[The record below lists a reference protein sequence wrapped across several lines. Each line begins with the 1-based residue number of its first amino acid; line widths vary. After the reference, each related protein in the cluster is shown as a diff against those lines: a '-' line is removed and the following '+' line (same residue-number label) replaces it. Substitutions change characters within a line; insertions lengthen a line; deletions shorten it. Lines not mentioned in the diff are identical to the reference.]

1 MLCLAAYA
9 KINWTLDILGTRP
22 DGYHL
27 MDMLMQTVSLCD
39 LLWMEESEELT
50 LEAVPGGAES
60 AARPEAG
67 DGLSSAGVRYDASN
81 LVYRAALLL
90 RERCGVRRGARI
102 LLQKRIPSG
111 AGMGGGSADC
121 AAALMALNDLW
132 GFKLPAKTL
141 KKLALSLGADVP
153 YCMENDFCR
162 VRGIGEDVQTLENA
176 PKIPLVVA
184 CVSPGLST
192 QAVFSNF
199 DEAGDSPLNVPM
211 EKLCGRLTAGDFRAA
226 DEISGNAL
234 ERAAIRLLPAVADTM
249 ERMRACGSLY
259 TRMSGSGSAVFGVFE
274 TADKAREAAQKIEGA
289 TATETV

>member
-1 MLCLAAYA
+1 MQITVQAQA
-9 KINWTLDILGTRP
+9 KINWALDILSRRA
-22 DGYHL
+22 DGYHE
-27 MDMLMQTVSLCD
+27 MDMLMQKIALADEIRFETARWTTLTVNGHLISNAGKNLIVRAAN
-39 LLWMEESEELT
+39 LLNEYMGEK
-50 LEAVPGGAES
+50 
-60 AARPEAG
+60 R
-67 DGLSSAGVRYDASN
+67 GVRITLS
-81 LVYRAALLL
+81 
-90 RERCGVRRGARI
+90 
-102 LLQKRIPSG
+102 KRIPVR
-111 AGMGGGSADC
+111 AGLGGGSADC
-121 AAALMALNDLW
+121 AAALLTLNDLW
-132 GFKLPAKTL
+132 GFRLPVKTL

-176 PKIPLVVA
+176 PGIPLVVA

-192 QAVFSNF
+192 QAVFANF

-211 EKLCGRLTAGDFRAA
+211 EKLYACLSSGDFRAA
-226 DEISGNAL
+226 DKLSGNAL

-274 TADKAREAAQKIEGA
+274 TVDKAREAAQMIEGA

>member
-1 MLCLAAYA
+1 MRITVQAQA
-9 KINWTLDILGTRP
+9 KINWALDILSRRE
-22 DGYHL
+22 DGYHE
-27 MDMLMQTVSLCD
+27 MDMLMQKIALSDEIRFETARWTTLTVNGHLIANAGKNLIIRAAN
-39 LLWMEESEELT
+39 LLNEYMGEK
-50 LEAVPGGAES
+50 
-60 AARPEAG
+60 R
-67 DGLSSAGVRYDASN
+67 GVRITLS
-81 LVYRAALLL
+81 
-90 RERCGVRRGARI
+90 
-102 LLQKRIPSG
+102 KRIPVR
-111 AGMGGGSADC
+111 AGLGGGSADC

-192 QAVFSNF
+192 QAVFANF
-199 DEAGDSPLNVPM
+199 DEAGDLPLNVPM
-211 EKLCGRLTAGDFRAA
+211 EKLCDRLTAGDFRAA

>member
-1 MLCLAAYA
+1 MRITVQAQA
-9 KINWTLDILGTRP
+9 KINWALDILSRRE
-22 DGYHL
+22 DGYHE
-27 MDMLMQTVSLCD
+27 MDMLMQKIALSDEIRFETARWTTLTVNGHLIANAGKNLVVRAAN
-39 LLWMEESEELT
+39 LLNEYMGEK
-50 LEAVPGGAES
+50 
-60 AARPEAG
+60 R
-67 DGLSSAGVRYDASN
+67 GVRITLS
-81 LVYRAALLL
+81 
-90 RERCGVRRGARI
+90 
-102 LLQKRIPSG
+102 KRIPVR
-111 AGMGGGSADC
+111 AGLGGGSADC

-234 ERAAIRLLPAVADTM
+234 ECAAIRLLPAVADTM

>member
-1 MLCLAAYA
+1 MRITVQAQA
-9 KINWTLDILGTRP
+9 KINWALDILSRRE
-22 DGYHL
+22 DGYHE
-27 MDMLMQTVSLCD
+27 MDMLMQKIALSDEIRFETARWTTLTVNGHLIANAGKNLIVRAAN
-39 LLWMEESEELT
+39 LLNEYMGEK
-50 LEAVPGGAES
+50 
-60 AARPEAG
+60 R
-67 DGLSSAGVRYDASN
+67 GVRITLS
-81 LVYRAALLL
+81 
-90 RERCGVRRGARI
+90 
-102 LLQKRIPSG
+102 KRIPVR
-111 AGMGGGSADC
+111 AGLGGGSADC

-199 DEAGDSPLNVPM
+199 DEAGDLPLNVPM

>member
-1 MLCLAAYA
+1 MRITVQAQA
-9 KINWTLDILGTRP
+9 KINWALDILSRRE
-22 DGYHL
+22 DGYHE
-27 MDMLMQTVSLCD
+27 MDMLMQKIAMSDEIRFETARWTTLTVNGHLIANAGKNLIVRAAN
-39 LLWMEESEELT
+39 LLNEYMGEK
-50 LEAVPGGAES
+50 
-60 AARPEAG
+60 R
-67 DGLSSAGVRYDASN
+67 GVRITLS
-81 LVYRAALLL
+81 
-90 RERCGVRRGARI
+90 
-102 LLQKRIPSG
+102 KRIPVR
-111 AGMGGGSADC
+111 AGLGGGSADC
-121 AAALMALNDLW
+121 AAALLALNDLW

>member
-1 MLCLAAYA
+1 MRITVQAQA
-9 KINWTLDILGTRP
+9 KINWALDILSRRE
-22 DGYHL
+22 DGYHE
-27 MDMLMQTVSLCD
+27 MDMLMQKIALSDEIRFETARWTTLTVNGHLIANAGKNLIVRAAN
-39 LLWMEESEELT
+39 LLNEYMGEK
-50 LEAVPGGAES
+50 
-60 AARPEAG
+60 R
-67 DGLSSAGVRYDASN
+67 GVRITLS
-81 LVYRAALLL
+81 
-90 RERCGVRRGARI
+90 
-102 LLQKRIPSG
+102 KRIPVR
-111 AGMGGGSADC
+111 AGLGGGSADC

-184 CVSPGLST
+184 CVSQGLST

>member
-1 MLCLAAYA
+1 MRITVQAQA
-9 KINWTLDILGTRP
+9 KINWALDILSRRE
-22 DGYHL
+22 DGYHE
-27 MDMLMQTVSLCD
+27 MDMLMQKIAMSDEIRFETARWTTLTVNGHLIANAGKN
-39 LLWMEESEELT
+39 LI
-50 LEAVPGGAES
+50 VR
-60 AARPEAG
+60 AANLINEYMGEKR
-67 DGLSSAGVRYDASN
+67 GVRITLS
-81 LVYRAALLL
+81 
-90 RERCGVRRGARI
+90 
-102 LLQKRIPSG
+102 KRIPVR
-111 AGMGGGSADC
+111 AGLGGGSADC

>member
-1 MLCLAAYA
+1 MRITVQAQA
-9 KINWTLDILGTRP
+9 KINWALDILSRRE
-22 DGYHL
+22 DGYHE
-27 MDMLMQTVSLCD
+27 MDMLMQKIALSDEIRFETARWTTLTVNGHLIANAGKNLIVRAAN
-39 LLWMEESEELT
+39 LLNEYMGEK
-50 LEAVPGGAES
+50 
-60 AARPEAG
+60 R
-67 DGLSSAGVRYDASN
+67 GVRITLS
-81 LVYRAALLL
+81 
-90 RERCGVRRGARI
+90 
-102 LLQKRIPSG
+102 KRIPVR
-111 AGMGGGSADC
+111 AGLGGGSADC

-274 TADKAREAAQKIEGA
+274 TADKAREAAQKIDGA

>member
-1 MLCLAAYA
+1 MRITVQAQA
-9 KINWTLDILGTRP
+9 KINWALDILSRRE
-22 DGYHL
+22 DGYHE
-27 MDMLMQTVSLCD
+27 MDMLMQKIALSDEIRFETARWTTLTVNGHLIANAGKNLIVRAAN
-39 LLWMEESEELT
+39 LLNEYMGEK
-50 LEAVPGGAES
+50 
-60 AARPEAG
+60 R
-67 DGLSSAGVRYDASN
+67 GVRITLS
-81 LVYRAALLL
+81 
-90 RERCGVRRGARI
+90 
-102 LLQKRIPSG
+102 KRIPVR
-111 AGMGGGSADC
+111 AGLGGGSADC

-184 CVSPGLST
+184 CVSSGLST

-234 ERAAIRLLPAVADTM
+234 ERAAIRLLPAVSDTM

>member
-1 MLCLAAYA
+1 MRITVQAQA
-9 KINWTLDILGTRP
+9 KINWALDILSRRE
-22 DGYHL
+22 DGYHE
-27 MDMLMQTVSLCD
+27 MDMLMQKIALSDEIRFETARWTTLTVNGHLIANAGKNLIVRAAN
-39 LLWMEESEELT
+39 LLNEYMGEK
-50 LEAVPGGAES
+50 
-60 AARPEAG
+60 R
-67 DGLSSAGVRYDASN
+67 GVRITLS
-81 LVYRAALLL
+81 
-90 RERCGVRRGARI
+90 
-102 LLQKRIPSG
+102 KRIPVR
-111 AGMGGGSADC
+111 AGLGGGSADC

-274 TADKAREAAQKIEGA
+274 TADRAREAAQKIDGA

>member
-1 MLCLAAYA
+1 MRITVQAQA
-9 KINWTLDILGTRP
+9 KINWALDILSRRE
-22 DGYHL
+22 DGYHE
-27 MDMLMQTVSLCD
+27 MDMLMQKIALSDEIRFETARWTTLTVNGHLIANAGKNLIVRAAN
-39 LLWMEESEELT
+39 LLNEYMGEK
-50 LEAVPGGAES
+50 
-60 AARPEAG
+60 R
-67 DGLSSAGVRYDASN
+67 GVRITLS
-81 LVYRAALLL
+81 
-90 RERCGVRRGARI
+90 
-102 LLQKRIPSG
+102 KRIPVR
-111 AGMGGGSADC
+111 AGLGGGSADC

-162 VRGIGEDVQTLENA
+162 VRGLGEDVQALENA

>member
-1 MLCLAAYA
+1 MRITVQAQA
-9 KINWTLDILGTRP
+9 KINWALDILSRRE
-22 DGYHL
+22 DGYHE
-27 MDMLMQTVSLCD
+27 MDMLMQKIALSDEIRFETARWTTLTVNGHLIANAGKNLIVRAAN
-39 LLWMEESEELT
+39 LLNEYMGEK
-50 LEAVPGGAES
+50 
-60 AARPEAG
+60 R
-67 DGLSSAGVRYDASN
+67 GVRIT
-81 LVYRAALLL
+81 LF
-90 RERCGVRRGARI
+90 
-102 LLQKRIPSG
+102 KRIPVR
-111 AGMGGGSADC
+111 AGLGGGSADC

-274 TADKAREAAQKIEGA
+274 TADRAREAAQKIEGA

>member
-1 MLCLAAYA
+1 MRITVQAQA
-9 KINWTLDILGTRP
+9 KINWALDILSRRE
-22 DGYHL
+22 DGYHE
-27 MDMLMQTVSLCD
+27 MDMLMQKIALSDEIRFETARWTTLTVNGHLIANAGKNLIVRAAN
-39 LLWMEESEELT
+39 LLNEYMGEK
-50 LEAVPGGAES
+50 
-60 AARPEAG
+60 R
-67 DGLSSAGVRYDASN
+67 GVRITLS
-81 LVYRAALLL
+81 
-90 RERCGVRRGARI
+90 
-102 LLQKRIPSG
+102 KRIPVR
-111 AGMGGGSADC
+111 AGLGGGSADC

-249 ERMRACGSLY
+249 ERMRACGSWY

>member
-1 MLCLAAYA
+1 MRITVQAQA
-9 KINWTLDILGTRP
+9 KINWALDILSRRE
-22 DGYHL
+22 DGYHE
-27 MDMLMQTVSLCD
+27 MDMLMQKIAMSDEIRFETARWTTLTVNGHLIANAGKNLIVRAAN
-39 LLWMEESEELT
+39 LLNEYMGEK
-50 LEAVPGGAES
+50 
-60 AARPEAG
+60 R
-67 DGLSSAGVRYDASN
+67 GVRITLS
-81 LVYRAALLL
+81 
-90 RERCGVRRGARI
+90 
-102 LLQKRIPSG
+102 KRIPVR
-111 AGMGGGSADC
+111 AGLGGGSADC

-274 TADKAREAAQKIEGA
+274 TADKAREAAQKIDGA

>member
-1 MLCLAAYA
+1 MRITVQAQA
-9 KINWTLDILGTRP
+9 KINWALDILSRRE
-22 DGYHL
+22 DGYHK
-27 MDMLMQTVSLCD
+27 MDMLMQKIALSDEIRFETARWTTLTVNGHLIANAGKNLIVRAAN
-39 LLWMEESEELT
+39 LLNEYMGEK
-50 LEAVPGGAES
+50 
-60 AARPEAG
+60 R
-67 DGLSSAGVRYDASN
+67 GVRITLS
-81 LVYRAALLL
+81 
-90 RERCGVRRGARI
+90 
-102 LLQKRIPSG
+102 KRIPVR
-111 AGMGGGSADC
+111 AGLGGGSADC

-162 VRGIGEDVQTLENA
+162 VRGIGEEVQTLENA

-274 TADKAREAAQKIEGA
+274 TADKAREAAQKIDGA

>member
-1 MLCLAAYA
+1 MRITVQAQA
-9 KINWTLDILGTRP
+9 KINWALDILSRRE
-22 DGYHL
+22 DGYHE
-27 MDMLMQTVSLCD
+27 MDMLMQKIAMSDEIRFETARWTTLTVNGHLIANAGKNLIVRAAN
-39 LLWMEESEELT
+39 LLNEYMGEK
-50 LEAVPGGAES
+50 
-60 AARPEAG
+60 R
-67 DGLSSAGVRYDASN
+67 GVRITLS
-81 LVYRAALLL
+81 
-90 RERCGVRRGARI
+90 
-102 LLQKRIPSG
+102 KRIPVR
-111 AGMGGGSADC
+111 AGLGGGSADC

-192 QAVFSNF
+192 PAVFSNF

>member
-1 MLCLAAYA
+1 MRITVQAQA
-9 KINWTLDILGTRP
+9 KINWALDILSRRE
-22 DGYHL
+22 DGYHE
-27 MDMLMQTVSLCD
+27 MDMLMQKIALSDEIRFETARWTTLTVNGHLIANAGKNLIVRAAN
-39 LLWMEESEELT
+39 LLNEYMGEK
-50 LEAVPGGAES
+50 
-60 AARPEAG
+60 R
-67 DGLSSAGVRYDASN
+67 GVRITLS
-81 LVYRAALLL
+81 
-90 RERCGVRRGARI
+90 
-102 LLQKRIPSG
+102 KRIPVR
-111 AGMGGGSADC
+111 AGLGGGSADC

-132 GFKLPAKTL
+132 GFRLPVKTL

>member
-1 MLCLAAYA
+1 MRITVQAQA
-9 KINWTLDILGTRP
+9 KINWALDILSRRE
-22 DGYHL
+22 DGYHE
-27 MDMLMQTVSLCD
+27 MDMLMQKIALSDEIRFETARWTTLTVNGHLIANAGKNLIVRAAN
-39 LLWMEESEELT
+39 LLNEYMGEK
-50 LEAVPGGAES
+50 
-60 AARPEAG
+60 R
-67 DGLSSAGVRYDASN
+67 GVRITLS
-81 LVYRAALLL
+81 
-90 RERCGVRRGARI
+90 
-102 LLQKRIPSG
+102 KRIPVR
-111 AGMGGGSADC
+111 AGLGGGSADC

-141 KKLALSLGADVP
+141 NKLALSLGADVP

>member
-1 MLCLAAYA
+1 MRITVQAQA
-9 KINWTLDILGTRP
+9 KINWALDILSRRE
-22 DGYHL
+22 DGYHE
-27 MDMLMQTVSLCD
+27 MDMLMQKIALSDEIRFETARWTTLTVNGHLIANAGKNLIVRAAN
-39 LLWMEESEELT
+39 LLNEYMGEK
-50 LEAVPGGAES
+50 
-60 AARPEAG
+60 R
-67 DGLSSAGVRYDASN
+67 GVRITLSK
-81 LVYRAALLL
+81 
-90 RERCGVRRGARI
+90 RI
-102 LLQKRIPSG
+102 LVR
-111 AGMGGGSADC
+111 AGLGGGSADC

>member
-1 MLCLAAYA
+1 MRITVQAQA
-9 KINWTLDILGTRP
+9 KINWALDILSRRE
-22 DGYHL
+22 DGYHE
-27 MDMLMQTVSLCD
+27 MDMLMQKIALSDEIRFETARWTTLIVNGHLIANAGKNLIVRAAN
-39 LLWMEESEELT
+39 LLNEYMGEK
-50 LEAVPGGAES
+50 
-60 AARPEAG
+60 R
-67 DGLSSAGVRYDASN
+67 GVRITLS
-81 LVYRAALLL
+81 
-90 RERCGVRRGARI
+90 
-102 LLQKRIPSG
+102 KRIPVR
-111 AGMGGGSADC
+111 AGLGGGSADC

>member
-1 MLCLAAYA
+1 MRITVQAQA
-9 KINWTLDILGTRP
+9 KINWALDILSRRE
-22 DGYHL
+22 DGYHE
-27 MDMLMQTVSLCD
+27 MDMLMQKIALSDEIRFETARWTTLTVNGHLIANAGKNLIVRAAN
-39 LLWMEESEELT
+39 LLNEYMGEK
-50 LEAVPGGAES
+50 
-60 AARPEAG
+60 R
-67 DGLSSAGVRYDASN
+67 GVRITLS
-81 LVYRAALLL
+81 
-90 RERCGVRRGARI
+90 
-102 LLQKRIPSG
+102 KRIPVR
-111 AGMGGGSADC
+111 AGLGGGSADC

-234 ERAAIRLLPAVADTM
+234 ERAAIRLLPAIADTM

>member
-1 MLCLAAYA
+1 MRITVQAQA
-9 KINWTLDILGTRP
+9 KINWALDILSRRE
-22 DGYHL
+22 DGYHE
-27 MDMLMQTVSLCD
+27 MDMLMQKIALSDEIRFETARWTTLTVNGHLIANAGKNLIVRAAN
-39 LLWMEESEELT
+39 LLNEYMGEK
-50 LEAVPGGAES
+50 
-60 AARPEAG
+60 R
-67 DGLSSAGVRYDASN
+67 GVRITLS
-81 LVYRAALLL
+81 
-90 RERCGVRRGARI
+90 
-102 LLQKRIPSG
+102 KRIPVR
-111 AGMGGGSADC
+111 AGLGGGSADC

-176 PKIPLVVA
+176 PKNPLVVA

>member
-1 MLCLAAYA
+1 MRITVQAQA
-9 KINWTLDILGTRP
+9 KINWALDILSRRE
-22 DGYHL
+22 DGYHE
-27 MDMLMQTVSLCD
+27 MDMLMQKIALSDEIRFETARWTTLTVNGHLIANPGKNLIVRAAN
-39 LLWMEESEELT
+39 LLNEYMGEK
-50 LEAVPGGAES
+50 
-60 AARPEAG
+60 R
-67 DGLSSAGVRYDASN
+67 GVRITLS
-81 LVYRAALLL
+81 
-90 RERCGVRRGARI
+90 
-102 LLQKRIPSG
+102 KRIPVR
-111 AGMGGGSADC
+111 AGLGGGSADC

>member
-1 MLCLAAYA
+1 
-9 KINWTLDILGTRP
+9 
-22 DGYHL
+22 
-27 MDMLMQTVSLCD
+27 MLMQKIALSDEIRFETARWTTLTVNGHLIANAGKNLIVRAAN
-39 LLWMEESEELT
+39 LLNEYMGEK
-50 LEAVPGGAES
+50 
-60 AARPEAG
+60 R
-67 DGLSSAGVRYDASN
+67 GVRITLS
-81 LVYRAALLL
+81 
-90 RERCGVRRGARI
+90 
-102 LLQKRIPSG
+102 KRIPVR
-111 AGMGGGSADC
+111 AGLGGGSADC

>member
-1 MLCLAAYA
+1 MRITVQAQA
-9 KINWTLDILGTRP
+9 KINWALDILSRRE
-22 DGYHL
+22 DSYHE
-27 MDMLMQTVSLCD
+27 MDMLMQKIALSDEIRFETARWTTLTVNGHLIANAGKNLIVRAAN
-39 LLWMEESEELT
+39 LLNEYMGEK
-50 LEAVPGGAES
+50 
-60 AARPEAG
+60 R
-67 DGLSSAGVRYDASN
+67 GVRITLS
-81 LVYRAALLL
+81 
-90 RERCGVRRGARI
+90 
-102 LLQKRIPSG
+102 KRIPVR
-111 AGMGGGSADC
+111 AGLGGGSADC

-211 EKLCGRLTAGDFRAA
+211 EKLCGCLTAGDFRAA

-234 ERAAIRLLPAVADTM
+234 EHAAIRLLPAVADTM

-274 TADKAREAAQKIEGA
+274 TADKAREVAQKIEGA

>member
-1 MLCLAAYA
+1 MRITVQAQA
-9 KINWTLDILGTRP
+9 KINWALDILSRRE
-22 DGYHL
+22 DGYHE
-27 MDMLMQTVSLCD
+27 MDMLMQKIALSDEIRFETARWTTLTVNGHLIANAGKNLIVRAAN
-39 LLWMEESEELT
+39 LLNEYMGEK
-50 LEAVPGGAES
+50 
-60 AARPEAG
+60 R
-67 DGLSSAGVRYDASN
+67 GVRITLS
-81 LVYRAALLL
+81 
-90 RERCGVRRGARI
+90 
-102 LLQKRIPSG
+102 KRIPVR
-111 AGMGGGSADC
+111 AGLGGGSADC

-132 GFKLPAKTL
+132 GFKLPAQTL

>member
-1 MLCLAAYA
+1 MRITVQAQA
-9 KINWTLDILGTRP
+9 KINWALDILSRRE
-22 DGYHL
+22 DGYHE
-27 MDMLMQTVSLCD
+27 MDMLMQKIALSDEIRFETARWTTLTVNGHLIANAGKNLIVRAAN
-39 LLWMEESEELT
+39 LLNEYMGEK
-50 LEAVPGGAES
+50 
-60 AARPEAG
+60 R
-67 DGLSSAGVRYDASN
+67 GVRITLS
-81 LVYRAALLL
+81 
-90 RERCGVRRGARI
+90 
-102 LLQKRIPSG
+102 KRIPVR
-111 AGMGGGSADC
+111 AGLGGGSADC

-162 VRGIGEDVQTLENA
+162 VRGIGQDVQTLENA

>member
-1 MLCLAAYA
+1 MRITVQAQA
-9 KINWTLDILGTRP
+9 KINWALDILSRRE
-22 DGYHL
+22 DGYHE
-27 MDMLMQTVSLCD
+27 MDMLMQKIALSDEIRFETARWTTLTVNGHLIANAGKNLIVRAAN
-39 LLWMEESEELT
+39 LLNEYMGEK
-50 LEAVPGGAES
+50 
-60 AARPEAG
+60 R
-67 DGLSSAGVRYDASN
+67 GVRITLS
-81 LVYRAALLL
+81 
-90 RERCGVRRGARI
+90 
-102 LLQKRIPSG
+102 KRIPVR
-111 AGMGGGSADC
+111 AGLGGGSADC

-274 TADKAREAAQKIEGA
+274 TADKAREAAQKIECA

>member
-1 MLCLAAYA
+1 MRITVQAQA
-9 KINWTLDILGTRP
+9 KINWALDILSRRE
-22 DGYHL
+22 DGYHK
-27 MDMLMQTVSLCD
+27 MDMLMQKIALSDEIRFETARWTTLTVNGHLIANAGKNLIVRAAN
-39 LLWMEESEELT
+39 LLNEYMGEK
-50 LEAVPGGAES
+50 
-60 AARPEAG
+60 R
-67 DGLSSAGVRYDASN
+67 GVRITLS
-81 LVYRAALLL
+81 
-90 RERCGVRRGARI
+90 
-102 LLQKRIPSG
+102 KRIPVR
-111 AGMGGGSADC
+111 AGLGGGSADC

-162 VRGIGEDVQTLENA
+162 VRGIGEEVQTLENA

-274 TADKAREAAQKIEGA
+274 TADRAREAAQKIDGA

>member
-1 MLCLAAYA
+1 MRITVQAQA
-9 KINWTLDILGTRP
+9 KINWALDILSRRE
-22 DGYHL
+22 DGYHE
-27 MDMLMQTVSLCD
+27 MDMLMQKIALSDEIRFETARWTTLTVNGHLIANAGKNLIVRAAN
-39 LLWMEESEELT
+39 LLNEYMGEK
-50 LEAVPGGAES
+50 
-60 AARPEAG
+60 R
-67 DGLSSAGVRYDASN
+67 GVRITLS
-81 LVYRAALLL
+81 
-90 RERCGVRRGARI
+90 
-102 LLQKRIPSG
+102 KRIPVR
-111 AGMGGGSADC
+111 AGLGGGSADC

-162 VRGIGEDVQTLENA
+162 VRGIGEDVQALENA

-192 QAVFSNF
+192 QVVFSNF

>member
-1 MLCLAAYA
+1 MRITVQAQA
-9 KINWTLDILGTRP
+9 KINWALDILSRRE
-22 DGYHL
+22 DGYHE
-27 MDMLMQTVSLCD
+27 MDMLMQKIAMSDEIRFETARWTTLTVNGHLIANAGKNLIVRAAN
-39 LLWMEESEELT
+39 LLNEYMGEK
-50 LEAVPGGAES
+50 
-60 AARPEAG
+60 R
-67 DGLSSAGVRYDASN
+67 GVRITLS
-81 LVYRAALLL
+81 
-90 RERCGVRRGARI
+90 
-102 LLQKRIPSG
+102 KRIPVR
-111 AGMGGGSADC
+111 AGLGGGSADC

-176 PKIPLVVA
+176 PKIPLAVA

>member
-1 MLCLAAYA
+1 MRITVQAQA
-9 KINWTLDILGTRP
+9 KINWALDILSRRE
-22 DGYHL
+22 DGYHE
-27 MDMLMQTVSLCD
+27 MDMLMQKIAMSDEIRFETARWTTLTVNGHLIANAGKNLIVRAAN
-39 LLWMEESEELT
+39 LLNEYMGEK
-50 LEAVPGGAES
+50 
-60 AARPEAG
+60 R
-67 DGLSSAGVRYDASN
+67 GVRITLS
-81 LVYRAALLL
+81 
-90 RERCGVRRGARI
+90 
-102 LLQKRIPSG
+102 KRIPVR
-111 AGMGGGSADC
+111 AGLGGGSADC

-176 PKIPLVVA
+176 PRIPLVVA

>member
-1 MLCLAAYA
+1 
-9 KINWTLDILGTRP
+9 
-22 DGYHL
+22 
-27 MDMLMQTVSLCD
+27 
-39 LLWMEESEELT
+39 
-50 LEAVPGGAES
+50 
-60 AARPEAG
+60 
-67 DGLSSAGVRYDASN
+67 
-81 LVYRAALLL
+81 
-90 RERCGVRRGARI
+90 
-102 LLQKRIPSG
+102 
-111 AGMGGGSADC
+111 
-121 AAALMALNDLW
+121 MALNDLW

>member
-1 MLCLAAYA
+1 MRITVQAQA
-9 KINWTLDILGTRP
+9 KINWALDILSRRE
-22 DGYHL
+22 DGYHE
-27 MDMLMQTVSLCD
+27 MDMLMQKIALSDEIRFETARWTTLTVNGHLIANAGKNLIVRAAN
-39 LLWMEESEELT
+39 LLNEYMGEK
-50 LEAVPGGAES
+50 
-60 AARPEAG
+60 R
-67 DGLSSAGVRYDASN
+67 GVRITLS
-81 LVYRAALLL
+81 
-90 RERCGVRRGARI
+90 
-102 LLQKRIPSG
+102 KRIPVR
-111 AGMGGGSADC
+111 AGLGGGSADC

-192 QAVFSNF
+192 QAVFANF

-211 EKLCGRLTAGDFRAA
+211 EKLCDCLTAGDFRAA
-226 DEISGNAL
+226 DEIGGNAL

-274 TADKAREAAQKIEGA
+274 TAEKAREAAQKIEGA
-289 TATETV
+289 IATETV

>member
-1 MLCLAAYA
+1 MRITVQAQA
-9 KINWTLDILGTRP
+9 KINWALDILSRRE
-22 DGYHL
+22 DGYHE
-27 MDMLMQTVSLCD
+27 MDMLMQKIALSDEIRFETARWTTLTVNGHLIANAGKNLIIRAAN
-39 LLWMEESEELT
+39 LLNEYMGEK
-50 LEAVPGGAES
+50 
-60 AARPEAG
+60 R
-67 DGLSSAGVRYDASN
+67 GVRITLS
-81 LVYRAALLL
+81 
-90 RERCGVRRGARI
+90 
-102 LLQKRIPSG
+102 KRIPVR
-111 AGMGGGSADC
+111 AGLGGGSADC

-274 TADKAREAAQKIEGA
+274 TADKAREAAQKIDGA

>member
-1 MLCLAAYA
+1 MRITVQAQA
-9 KINWTLDILGTRP
+9 KINWALDILSRRE
-22 DGYHL
+22 DGYHE
-27 MDMLMQTVSLCD
+27 MDMLMQKIALSDEIRFETARWTTLTVNGHLIANAGKNLIIRAAN
-39 LLWMEESEELT
+39 LLNEYMGEK
-50 LEAVPGGAES
+50 
-60 AARPEAG
+60 R
-67 DGLSSAGVRYDASN
+67 GVRITLS
-81 LVYRAALLL
+81 
-90 RERCGVRRGARI
+90 
-102 LLQKRIPSG
+102 KRIPVR
-111 AGMGGGSADC
+111 AGLGGGSADC

-274 TADKAREAAQKIEGA
+274 TADRAREAAQKIEGA

>member
-1 MLCLAAYA
+1 MRITVQAQA
-9 KINWTLDILGTRP
+9 KINWALDILSRRE
-22 DGYHL
+22 DGYHE
-27 MDMLMQTVSLCD
+27 MDMLMQKIALSDEIRFETARWTTLTVNGHLIANAGKNLIVRAAN
-39 LLWMEESEELT
+39 LLNEYMGEK
-50 LEAVPGGAES
+50 
-60 AARPEAG
+60 R
-67 DGLSSAGVRYDASN
+67 GVRITLS
-81 LVYRAALLL
+81 
-90 RERCGVRRGARI
+90 
-102 LLQKRIPSG
+102 KRIPVR
-111 AGMGGGSADC
+111 AGLGGGSADC

-211 EKLCGRLTAGDFRAA
+211 EKLCGRLTAGDVGAA
-226 DEISGNAL
+226 DEMSGYAL
-234 ERAAIRLLPAVADTM
+234 ERAAIRLLAAVADTM